1 MIYNR
6 KKFLTLFAQTLGL
19 IACHTT
25 VLGQISV
32 LKLRESAFSKGL
44 KYIGRALEL
53 EGYYVWCSSPIYAND
68 GQVHIFFSRWKQE
81 LGMGGWLKGS
91 EIVHATASAPDQ
103 PFVVKETVLAPRGAG
118 YWDATTCHNPSISQF
133 NNTYY
138 LYYMGNSNGKTNTK
152 RIGLATAESLDGPWK
167 RTDQPI
173 LEAGEEGSWDDHC
186 TTNPTVIQTAEK
198 AYYLFYKSWNTADY
212 LAGKGAVRGN
222 RKYGLAVASSPEGP
236 FKKYAHNPVID
247 FSAKGGNAQFED
259 AFVWIEKG
267 VFYMIAR
274 DMGVQSHEDGLLMR
288 SADGKKWS
296 EPALAF
302 KAVTAYTKEGPYPAF
317 LKRVGRL
324 ERPMLLLN
332 KENQPEWLF
341 GASQGGKYNTSSAM
355 VFRCSSNQIW

>member
-19 IACHTT
+19 IACHTK
-25 VLGQISV
+25 VPGQISV
-32 LKLRESAFSKGL
+32 LKLQESAFSKGL

-103 PFVVKETVLAPRGAG
+103 PFIVKETVLAPRGAG
-118 YWDATTCHNPSISQF
+118 YWDATTCHNPSITRF

-152 RIGLATAESLDGPWK
+152 RIGLATAESLNGPWK

-173 LEAGEEGSWDDHC
+173 LEAGEPGSWDDHC
-186 TTNPTVIQTAEK
+186 TTNPTVIQTADK

-212 LAGKGAVRGN
+212 LTEKGAIRGN
-222 RKYGLAVASSPEGP
+222 RKYGLAVSSSPEGP
-236 FKKYAHNPVID
+236 FKKYAQNPVID
-247 FSAKGGNAQFED
+247 FSEKGGNAQFED
-259 AFVWIEKG
+259 AFVWIERDM
-267 VFYMIAR
+267 FYMIAR

-302 KAVTAYTKEGPYPAF
+302 KAVTAYTKEGPYPAS

-355 VFRCSSNQIW
+355 VFRCTSNQIW